1 MTQAPVPREAIDEA
15 PAAAGPGPRRAR
27 PAGVLRRA
35 AVALLAA
42 PVRFYRYAVSP
53 LLPPSCRFY
62 PSCSAYALEALQR
75 HGPLAGSWLALRR
88 VCRCH
93 PFNDGGVDPVP
104 ETFSLR
110 ARATRWPAALRGDP
124 PARTD

>member
-1 MTQAPVPREAIDEA
+1 MRQARSPDSTSDAPSTATIARAARALRRVLVALISAPVH
-15 PAAAGPGPRRAR
+15 
-27 PAGVLRRA
+27 V
-35 AVALLAA
+35 
-42 PVRFYRYAVSP
+42 YRYAISP

-62 PSCSAYALEALQR
+62 PSCSSYALEALQR
-75 HGPLAGSWLALRR
+75 HGPLAGGWLAIGR

-93 PFNDGGVDPVP
+93 PWNDGGLDPVP

-110 ARATRWPAALRGDP
+110 ARASRWPAALRGDP

>member
-1 MTQAPVPREAIDEA
+1 MRQARAPETTSAAPSTATIARAARALRRVLVALISAPVH
-15 PAAAGPGPRRAR
+15 
-27 PAGVLRRA
+27 V
-35 AVALLAA
+35 
-42 PVRFYRYAVSP
+42 YRYAISP

-62 PSCSAYALEALQR
+62 PSCSSYALEALQR
-75 HGPLAGSWLALRR
+75 HGPLAGGWLAIGR

-93 PFNDGGVDPVP
+93 PWNDGGLDPVP

-110 ARATRWPAALRGDP
+110 ARASRWPAALRGDP